1 MRRDVYSMLV
11 WCSVEV
17 IYSGEEEKTLCIVT
31 GGPIVKVKTKADGPR
46 VVSLAQGGGFN

>member
-1 MRRDVYSMLV
+1 MTFTACLCDAALKLY
-11 WCSVEV
+11 
-17 IYSGEEEKTLCIVT
+17 IQGKKPLCIVT